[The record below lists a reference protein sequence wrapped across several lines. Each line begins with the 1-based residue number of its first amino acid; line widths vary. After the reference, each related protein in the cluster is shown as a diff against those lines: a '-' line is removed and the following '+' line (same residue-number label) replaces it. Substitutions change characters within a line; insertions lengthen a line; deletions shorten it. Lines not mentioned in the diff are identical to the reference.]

1 MKTVKEHLRETIILA
16 VPVIIGQLGVIM
28 MGIVDSLMVGELG
41 AVQLAAASL
50 ANSLFILIHI
60 FGLGVAFAVTPL
72 VAISVGA
79 GKPDECRQLFRQSM
93 IVNIFFGIILMAAM
107 FLGAEMLQYM
117 NQPPNVVYF
126 ARSYARIQGLSLIII
141 GFFLT
146 YKQFIEGFSLMQ
158 PAMIVT
164 LLANI
169 VNIFC
174 NWVLIFGNLG
184 FPALGLDGAG
194 WSTLASR
201 LFLAVSLIW
210 YTRRREDLKR
220 YDMSFS
226 FSPVNWR
233 VIKKILSIGIPG
245 GLQYLFET
253 GAFSFAVIMIGWLG
267 TKQLA
272 AHQIAIN
279 LASVS
284 FMAATGISA
293 AGSIRVGNAFGMK
306 SVPEIRKAG
315 FSAILLGAAFM
326 GICGIVFILM
336 REILPSFYINDPE
349 VISLASG
356 LLVVAAFFQLSD
368 GTQAVGIGVLRGLT
382 DVKAPTLITFVSYWI
397 IGLPVGYYLAFINH
411 IGVTGVWFGLL
422 AGLTSSA
429 LLLTLRF
436 NRKSKKIVSAI

>member
-1 MKTVKEHLRETIILA
+1 
-16 VPVIIGQLGVIM
+16 
-28 MGIVDSLMVGELG
+28 
-41 AVQLAAASL
+41 
-50 ANSLFILIHI
+50 
-60 FGLGVAFAVTPL
+60 
-72 VAISVGA
+72 
-79 GKPDECRQLFRQSM
+79 
-93 IVNIFFGIILMAAM
+93 
-107 FLGAEMLQYM
+107 
-117 NQPPNVVYF
+117 
-126 ARSYARIQGLSLIII
+126 
-141 GFFLT
+141 
-146 YKQFIEGFSLMQ
+146 
-158 PAMIVT
+158 
-164 LLANI
+164 
-169 VNIFC
+169 
-174 NWVLIFGNLG
+174 
-184 FPALGLDGAG
+184 
-194 WSTLASR
+194 
-201 LFLAVSLIW
+201 
-210 YTRRREDLKR
+210 
-220 YDMSFS
+220 MSFS